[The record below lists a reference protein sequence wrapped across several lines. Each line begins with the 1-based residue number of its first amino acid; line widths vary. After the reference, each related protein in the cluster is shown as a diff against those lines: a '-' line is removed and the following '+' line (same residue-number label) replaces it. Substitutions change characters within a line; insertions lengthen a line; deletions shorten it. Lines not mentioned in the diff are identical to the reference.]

1 MNEESASL
9 AMNPHSGN
17 PTLQAEHMAAMNLA
31 AADAASHVAV
41 ASGPWSSPSTWR
53 DGLMPDE
60 GSRVLIPEG
69 LTVEVDGAFRASLQW
84 IRVNGTLR
92 FATDV
97 DTALKVDTVVTAPG
111 SRLEI
116 GTPTDPVQADVSARI
131 EFADRGPL
139 NVGSDPLLIGRGA
152 ILHGATQI
160 HGAAK
165 SSAMTVARDP
175 RQGDREILLSEIPSG
190 WLVGDALVIAGTRP
204 DGSGDETA
212 RIASIE
218 ADRILLEEPLRH
230 DHSTPRDHL
239 KVHVANLT
247 RNVVFSSENTALDRR
262 GHVMFMHTRD
272 VDVANAAFKDLGRT
286 DKLRPL
292 DNPYFDEEGFFV
304 EETGTNTGG
313 RYSVHFHRNGVDRV
327 GTPAVVRG
335 SVVDGNP
342 GWGFVNHSSYV
353 DFIDNVAFDVVGAA
367 FSTEAGDEIGSF
379 DSNFA
384 IRMHGSGEEPISR
397 QEEGDFGHAGDGFWL
412 QGPGVRVENNVA
424 AGATGSGLILYAE
437 PLFEDGLGITTFPSA
452 NLPDPTIAAGAEDV
466 PVSLAPL
473 ATFRGNE
480 SYGSAL
486 GAQIY
491 YHRTFITIEEE
502 QEEQAALQF
511 APSLVEDMD
520 LWSNAIGML
529 ASYTV
534 DTEFRDLRIIG
545 PVDGSGDT
553 GFDAASNFYN
563 RGTHLYENLS
573 VEDYEIGFS
582 APRSGVI
589 DVDGGYF
596 NNITDFYLNEPRQ
609 LGRRIRFGGDL
620 RFGDRFG
627 GVVEGER
634 VERAYFEMDPELAP
648 AADSAN
654 EHFLLDDQVL
664 LDFGPYRDQQLY
676 FFEQSADHVLFPEP
690 PDQLTPDDPGPTIGD
705 EFIGVTNADIFSV
718 LGQSF
723 GGAIAPGDARELDRI
738 FGLVG
743 TPATGLPVLDP
754 NPLPS
759 DEDDDDPGDVEE
771 DDDLEDEELE
781 EEGENDDLDGG
792 DEDSVDGDE
801 EEDDPEEEDDL
812 EEEDGPEEEDL
823 ADEDEGEDPDQ
834 EDEGID
840 PNHDDADSL
849 ADGEFE
855 LALPESGGMSRL
867 ELNQDVLINRSSGG
881 ERYPVD
887 AFDTMVVF
895 GSDRKDKVKFVIQ
908 SDSGFNLENVSL
920 FAASGDDK
928 IIVRQNGT
936 ETPGWLSVHGE
947 DGRDRLDATRFR
959 GMVELEGG
967 PGNDILI
974 GGQSESALWGGPGRD
989 RFQLRHGA
997 GLQWLMDFDPEVDR
1011 VRIRFDPSNLA
1022 LQPRDGDLWL
1032 LRDAQPVAVFVGL
1045 ADQQEL
1051 IQTLIS

>member
-1 MNEESASL
+1 MNAESASL
-9 AMNPHSGN
+9 AMNPHPGN

-53 DGLMPDE
+53 DGLVPDE
-60 GSRVLIPEG
+60 GSRALIPEG
-69 LTVEVDGAFRASLQW
+69 LTVEVDGAFRASLEW
-84 IRVNGTLR
+84 VRVNGTLR

-97 DTALKVDTVVTAPG
+97 DTALKVDTLITAPG

-116 GTPTDPVQADVSARI
+116 GTPMDPVQADVSARI

-139 NVGSDPLLIGRGA
+139 NVDSDPLLIGRGA

-190 WLVGDALVIAGTRP
+190 WVVGDALVIAGTRP

-292 DNPYFDEEGFFV
+292 DDPYFDDEGFFV

-379 DSNFA
+379 DGNIA

-452 NLPDPTIAAGAEDV
+452 NLPDPTITAGAEDV

-520 LWSNAIGML
+520 LWSNATGML

-620 RFGDRFG
+620 RFGDRSG

-664 LDFGPYRDQQLY
+664 LDFGPYSGQQLY

-705 EFIGVTNADIFSV
+705 EFVGVTNADIFSV

-723 GGAIAPGDARELDRI
+723 GGAIAPDDALELDRI
-738 FGLVG
+738 LGLVG
-743 TPATGLPVLDP
+743 TPATGLPALDP

-759 DEDDDDPGDVEE
+759 DEDDGEE
-771 DDDLEDEELE
+771 
-781 EEGENDDLDGG
+781 
-792 DEDSVDGDE
+792 VDF
-801 EEDDPEEEDDL
+801 EDDL
-812 EEEDGPEEEDL
+812 EEEDLDGL
-823 ADEDEGEDPDQ
+823 VG
-834 EDEGID
+834 
-840 PNHDDADSL
+840 
-849 ADGEFE
+849 GEFE
-855 LALPESGGMSRL
+855 LALPEKGGTSRL
-867 ELNQDVLINRSSGG
+867 ELNRDALINRSPGG
-881 ERYPVD
+881 EHYPTD
-887 AFDTMVVF
+887 AFETVNVF
-895 GSDRKDKVKFVIQ
+895 GSDRHDKVKFLIQ
-908 SDSGFNLENVSL
+908 SDSRFDLEEVSL
-920 FAASGDDK
+920 FTASGDDR
-928 IIVRQNGT
+928 IILRQNGS
-936 ETPGWLSVHGE
+936 ETPEWTSVHGE
-947 DGRDRLDATRFR
+947 DGRDRLDAARFS
-959 GMVELEGG
+959 GMVELDGG
-967 PGNDILI
+967 PGNDFLI
-974 GGQSESALWGGPGRD
+974 GSQSESELWGGPGRD
-989 RFQLRHGA
+989 RFLVRQGA

-1011 VRIRFDPSNLA
+1011 VRFRLDTTTLA
-1022 LQPRDGDLWL
+1022 LQPRDEDLWL
-1032 LRDAQPVAVFVGL
+1032 LSDSQPVAVFDGL

-1051 IQTLIS
+1051 IQTLII

>member
-1 MNEESASL
+1 
-9 AMNPHSGN
+9 
-17 PTLQAEHMAAMNLA
+17 MNLA

-41 ASGPWSSPSTWR
+41 ASGLWSSPSTWR
-53 DGLMPDE
+53 DGLVPDE
-60 GSRVLIPEG
+60 DSRVLIPEG
-69 LTVEVDGAFRASLQW
+69 LTVKVDGEFRTSLDW
-84 IRVNGTLR
+84 VRVNGTLR

-97 DTALKVDTVVTAPG
+97 DTALKVETVVTAPG

-116 GTPTDPVQADVSARI
+116 GTPMDPVQADVSARI
-131 EFADRGPL
+131 EFPDRGPL
-139 NVGSDPLLIGRGA
+139 NVDSDPLLIGRGA

-175 RQGDREILLSEIPSG
+175 LQGDREILLSEIPSG
-190 WLVGDALVIAGTRP
+190 WVVGDAVVIAGTRP

-212 RIASIE
+212 RIAAIE
-218 ADRILLEEPLRH
+218 ADRILLEQPLRH
-230 DHSTPRDHL
+230 DHITPRDHL

-247 RNVVFSSENTALDRR
+247 RNVVFSSENKALDRR

-272 VDVANAAFKDLGRT
+272 VDVANTAFKDLGRT

-292 DNPYFDEEGFFV
+292 DDPYFDDEGFFV

-313 RYSVHFHRNGVDRV
+313 RYSVHFHRNGVDRT
-327 GTPAVVRG
+327 GAPAVVRG

-353 DFIDNVAFDVVGAA
+353 DFIDNVAYDVVGAA

-379 DSNFA
+379 DGNIA

-437 PLFEDGLGITTFPSA
+437 PLFEDGLGLTTFPSA
-452 NLPDPTIAAGAEDV
+452 NLPDPTIAAGADDV

-473 ATFRGNE
+473 AAFRGNE

-491 YHRTFITIEEE
+491 YHRTFITIEED
-502 QEEQAALQF
+502 QEEQASLQF

-520 LWSNAIGML
+520 LWSNATGML

-545 PVDGSGDT
+545 PGDGSGDT

-573 VEDYEIGFS
+573 VEGYEIGFS

-589 DVDGGYF
+589 EVNGGYF

-620 RFGDRFG
+620 RFGDLSSG
-627 GVVEGER
+627 LVEGER
-634 VERAYFEMDPELAP
+634 VERAYFEMDPEFAP

-664 LDFGPYRDQQLY
+664 LDFGPYRDKQLY
-676 FFEQSADHVLFPEP
+676 FFAQTADHILFPEP

-705 EFIGVTNADIFSV
+705 EFIGVTNA
-718 LGQSF
+718 
-723 GGAIAPGDARELDRI
+723 
-738 FGLVG
+738 
-743 TPATGLPVLDP
+743 
-754 NPLPS
+754 
-759 DEDDDDPGDVEE
+759 
-771 DDDLEDEELE
+771 
-781 EEGENDDLDGG
+781 
-792 DEDSVDGDE
+792 
-801 EEDDPEEEDDL
+801 
-812 EEEDGPEEEDL
+812 
-823 ADEDEGEDPDQ
+823 
-834 EDEGID
+834 
-840 PNHDDADSL
+840 
-849 ADGEFE
+849 
-855 LALPESGGMSRL
+855 
-867 ELNQDVLINRSSGG
+867 
-881 ERYPVD
+881 
-887 AFDTMVVF
+887 
-895 GSDRKDKVKFVIQ
+895 
-908 SDSGFNLENVSL
+908 
-920 FAASGDDK
+920 
-928 IIVRQNGT
+928 
-936 ETPGWLSVHGE
+936 
-947 DGRDRLDATRFR
+947 
-959 GMVELEGG
+959 
-967 PGNDILI
+967 
-974 GGQSESALWGGPGRD
+974 
-989 RFQLRHGA
+989 
-997 GLQWLMDFDPEVDR
+997 
-1011 VRIRFDPSNLA
+1011 
-1022 LQPRDGDLWL
+1022 
-1032 LRDAQPVAVFVGL
+1032 
-1045 ADQQEL
+1045 
-1051 IQTLIS
+1051 

>member
-97 DTALKVDTVVTAPG
+97 DTALKVDTVITAPG

-116 GTPTDPVQADVSARI
+116 GTPMDPVQAEVFARI

-230 DHSTPRDHL
+230 DHNTPRDHL

-272 VDVANAAFKDLGRT
+272 VNVANAAFKDLGRT

-292 DNPYFDEEGFFV
+292 DDPYFDDEGFFV

-313 RYSVHFHRNGVDRV
+313 RYSVHFHRNGVERS
-327 GTPAVVRG
+327 GAPAVVRG

-379 DSNFA
+379 DSNIA

-437 PLFEDGLGITTFPSA
+437 PLFEDGLGLTTFPSA

-520 LWSNAIGML
+520 LWSNATGML

-545 PVDGSGDT
+545 PADDSGDT

-573 VEDYEIGFS
+573 IEDYEIGFS

-589 DVDGGYF
+589 DVEGGYF
-596 NNITDFYLNEPRQ
+596 DNITDFYLNEPRQ

-620 RFGDRFG
+620 RFGDRSG
-627 GVVEGER
+627 GMVEGER

-664 LDFGPYRDQQLY
+664 LDFGPYRNQQLY
-676 FFEQSADHVLFPEP
+676 FFEQSANHILFPEP
-690 PDQLTPDDPGPTIGD
+690 PEQLTPDDPGPTIGD
-705 EFIGVTNADIFSV
+705 EFVGVTNAEILSV

-723 GGAIAPGDARELDRI
+723 GGAIAPSDAMELDRI
-738 FGLVG
+738 RGLVG

-754 NPLPS
+754 NPLPADQDDDGPGDNEEEEDMEEEEDV
-759 DEDDDDPGDVEE
+759 DEDEDMDGEDSGDENDGEAGDVEDSE
-771 DDDLEDEELE
+771 DEDEEM
-781 EEGENDDLDGG
+781 D
-792 DEDSVDGDE
+792 
-801 EEDDPEEEDDL
+801 
-812 EEEDGPEEEDL
+812 
-823 ADEDEGEDPDQ
+823 DEGNDPGQ
-834 EDEGID
+834 
-840 PNHDDADSL
+840 DDSDSTVVS
-849 ADGEFE
+849 E
-855 LALPESGGMSRL
+855 LEMSLSEKGGTSRL
-867 ELNQDVLINRSSGG
+867 ELNRDVLLNRSAGG
-881 ERYPVD
+881 EQYPID
-887 AFDTMVVF
+887 ALNSIAIF
-895 GSDRKDKVKFVIQ
+895 GSERHDKVKFFIR
-908 SDSGFNLENVSL
+908 SDSGFDLEEVSL
-920 FAASGDDK
+920 FVDAGNDK
-928 IIVRQNGT
+928 IILRQKGSEAPAWT
-936 ETPGWLSVHGE
+936 SVHGE
-947 DGRDRLDATRFR
+947 DGRDRLDASRFA

-967 PGNDILI
+967 PGNDVLI
-974 GGQSESALWGGPGRD
+974 GGQSESELWGGPGRD
-989 RFQLRHGA
+989 RFLVRQGA

-1011 VRIRFDPSNLA
+1011 VRFRVDRTTLA
-1022 LQPRDGDLWL
+1022 LQPRDEDLWL
-1032 LRDAQPVAVFVGL
+1032 LSDSQPVAVFAGL
-1045 ADQQEL
+1045 ADQEEL
-1051 IQTLIS
+1051 IQPLIG

>member
-1 MNEESASL
+1 MNAESASL
-9 AMNPHSGN
+9 AMNPHPGN

-53 DGLMPDE
+53 DGLVPDE
-60 GSRVLIPEG
+60 GSRALIPEG
-69 LTVEVDGAFRASLQW
+69 LTVEVDGAFRASLEW
-84 IRVNGTLR
+84 VRVNGTLR

-97 DTALKVDTVVTAPG
+97 DTALKVDTLITAPG

-116 GTPTDPVQADVSARI
+116 GTPMDPVQADVSARI

-139 NVGSDPLLIGRGA
+139 NVDSDPLLIGRGA

-190 WLVGDALVIAGTRP
+190 WVVGDALVIAGTRP

-272 VDVANAAFKDLGRT
+272 VDVANTAFKDLGRT

-292 DNPYFDEEGFFV
+292 DDPYFDDEGFFV

-379 DSNFA
+379 DSNIA

-520 LWSNAIGML
+520 LWSNATGML

-596 NNITDFYLNEPRQ
+596 NNITDFYINEPRQ

-620 RFGDRFG
+620 RFGDRSG

-664 LDFGPYRDQQLY
+664 LDFGPYSGQQLY

-705 EFIGVTNADIFSV
+705 EFVGVTNADIFSV

-723 GGAIAPGDARELDRI
+723 GGAIAPDDALELDRI
-738 FGLVG
+738 LGLVG
-743 TPATGLPVLDP
+743 TPAVGLPVLDP

-759 DEDDDDPGDVEE
+759 DDPGDVEE
-771 DDDLEDEELE
+771 DE
-781 EEGENDDLDGG
+781 
-792 DEDSVDGDE
+792 
-801 EEDDPEEEDDL
+801 DL
-812 EEEDGPEEEDL
+812 EEEDEDLGEEEDDDL
-823 ADEDEGEDPDQ
+823 EGEDFDV
-834 EDEGID
+834 EDDVDELADEGID
-840 PNHDDADSL
+840 PNHDDSDSF
-849 ADGEFE
+849 AGGEFE
-855 LALPESGGMSRL
+855 LALPESGGTSRL
-867 ELNQDVLINRSSGG
+867 ELNRDVLINRSSGA
-881 ERYPVD
+881 EQYPTD
-887 AFDTMVVF
+887 ALDTMVVF
-895 GSDRKDKVKFVIQ
+895 GSDREDKVKFVIQ
-908 SDSGFNLENVSL
+908 SDSRFDLEDVSL
-920 FAASGDDK
+920 FAASGNDK
-928 IIVRQNGT
+928 IILRQNGT
-936 ETPGWLSVHGE
+936 ETPEWISIHGE

-989 RFQLRHGA
+989 RFQLRPGA

-1032 LRDAQPVAVFVGL
+1032 LRDAQPVAVFAGL

-1051 IQTLIS
+1051 IQPLIS

>member
-1 MNEESASL
+1 MNAEPASL
-9 AMNPHSGN
+9 EMIPHPGN
-17 PTLQAEHMAAMNLA
+17 PTLQAEHLAAMNLA

-41 ASGPWSSPSTWR
+41 ASGLWSSPSTWR
-53 DGLMPDE
+53 DGLVPDE
-60 GSRVLIPEG
+60 ASRVLIPEG
-69 LTVEVDGAFRASLQW
+69 LTVKVDGEFRASLDW
-84 IRVNGTLR
+84 VRVNGTLR

-116 GTPTDPVQADVSARI
+116 GSPMDPVQADVSARI

-139 NVGSDPLLIGRGA
+139 TVDSDPLLIGRGA

-165 SSAMTVARDP
+165 SSAMSVARDP
-175 RQGDREILLSEIPSG
+175 LQGDREILLSEIPSG
-190 WLVGDALVIAGTRP
+190 WVVGDAVVIAGTRP

-212 RIASIE
+212 RIAAIE

-230 DHSTPRDHL
+230 DHITPRDHL

-247 RNVVFSSENTALDRR
+247 RNVVFSSENKALDRR

-272 VDVANAAFKDLGRT
+272 VDVANTAFKDLGRT

-292 DNPYFDEEGFFV
+292 DDPYFDDEGFFV

-313 RYSVHFHRNGVDRV
+313 RYSVHFHRNGVDRT
-327 GTPAVVRG
+327 GAPAVVRG

-353 DFIDNVAFDVVGAA
+353 DFIDNVAYDVVGAA

-379 DSNFA
+379 DGNIA

-437 PLFEDGLGITTFPSA
+437 PLFEDGLGLTTFPSA
-452 NLPDPTIAAGAEDV
+452 NLPDPTIAAGAVDV

-473 ATFRGNE
+473 AAFRGNE

-491 YHRTFITIEEE
+491 YHRTFITIEED
-502 QEEQAALQF
+502 QEEQASLQF

-520 LWSNAIGML
+520 LWSNATGML

-545 PVDGSGDT
+545 PGDGSGDT

-573 VEDYEIGFS
+573 VEGYEIGFS

-589 DVDGGYF
+589 DVNGGYF

-620 RFGDRFG
+620 RFGDLSSG
-627 GVVEGER
+627 LVEGER
-634 VERAYFEMDPELAP
+634 VERAYFEMDPEFAP

-664 LDFGPYRDQQLY
+664 LDFGPYRDKQLY
-676 FFEQSADHVLFPEP
+676 FFAQTADHILFPEP

-705 EFIGVTNADIFSV
+705 EFIGVTNAEIYSA

-723 GGAIAPGDARELDRI
+723 GGAIAPDDALEVDRI
-738 FGLVG
+738 LGLVG
-743 TPATGLPVLDP
+743 TPATGLPALDP

-759 DEDDDDPGDVEE
+759 DEE
-771 DDDLEDEELE
+771 
-781 EEGENDDLDGG
+781 
-792 DEDSVDGDE
+792 
-801 EEDDPEEEDDL
+801 DL
-812 EEEDGPEEEDL
+812 EEEEDLDDEDDGEGEDAEDDLDEEDVGEDLEEEEDL
-823 ADEDEGEDPDQ
+823 GEEDDGEGVDAEDDLDEEDLEGPEDEVDELG
-834 EDEGID
+834 DEGSD
-840 PNHDDADSL
+840 PSHDDLDRHMG
-849 ADGEFE
+849 GEFE
-855 LALPESGGMSRL
+855 LALPERGGTSRL
-867 ELNQDVLINRSSGG
+867 ELKQDVLINRSSGV
-881 ERYPVD
+881 EHYSTE
-887 AFDTMVVF
+887 ALEAIVVF
-895 GSDRKDKVKFVIQ
+895 GSDRDDKVKFLIQ
-908 SDSGFNLENVSL
+908 SDSRLELEEVSL

-928 IIVRQNGT
+928 IILRQSGT
-936 ETPGWLSVHGE
+936 ERPEWTSVHGE
-947 DGRDRLDATRFR
+947 EGRDRLDASRFR

-989 RFQLRHGA
+989 RFQLRHGS

-1011 VRIRFDPSNLA
+1011 IRIRFDGSNLA
-1022 LQPRDGDLWL
+1022 LQPRDEDLWL
-1032 LRDAQPVAVFVGL
+1032 LRDAQPIAVFVGL

-1051 IQTLIS
+1051 VQTLIS

>member
-1 MNEESASL
+1 MNAESASRE
-9 AMNPHSGN
+9 MNPHPGN

-31 AADAASHVAV
+31 AADAASHLAV

-53 DGLMPDE
+53 DGLVPDE
-60 GSRVLIPEG
+60 GSRALIPEG
-69 LTVEVDGAFRASLQW
+69 LTVEVDGAFRASLEW
-84 IRVNGTLR
+84 VRVNGTLR

-139 NVGSDPLLIGRGA
+139 NVGRDPLLIGRGA

-190 WLVGDALVIAGTRP
+190 WVVGDALVIAGTRP

-230 DHSTPRDHL
+230 DHNTPRDHL

-272 VDVANAAFKDLGRT
+272 VNVANAAFKDLGRT

-292 DNPYFDEEGFFV
+292 DDPYFDDEGFFV

-313 RYSVHFHRNGVDRV
+313 RYSVHFHRNGVERS
-327 GTPAVVRG
+327 GAPAVVRG

-379 DSNFA
+379 DSNIA

-437 PLFEDGLGITTFPSA
+437 PLFEDGLGLTTFPSA

-520 LWSNAIGML
+520 LWSNATGML

-545 PVDGSGDT
+545 PADDSGDT

-573 VEDYEIGFS
+573 IEDYEIGFS

-589 DVDGGYF
+589 DIEGGYF
-596 NNITDFYLNEPRQ
+596 DNITDFYLNEPRQ

-620 RFGDRFG
+620 RFGDRSG
-627 GVVEGER
+627 GMVEGER
-634 VERAYFEMDPELAP
+634 VERVYFEMDPELAP

-676 FFEQSADHVLFPEP
+676 FFEQSANHILFPEP

-705 EFIGVTNADIFSV
+705 EFVGVTNAEILSV

-723 GGAIAPGDARELDRI
+723 GGAIAPSDAIELDRI
-738 FGLVG
+738 RGLVG

-754 NPLPS
+754 NPLPADQDDDGPGDNEE
-759 DEDDDDPGDVEE
+759 DEDMDEDGDMEQEEDVDEDEDMDGEDSGDENDGEAGDVEDSE
-771 DDDLEDEELE
+771 DEDEEM
-781 EEGENDDLDGG
+781 D
-792 DEDSVDGDE
+792 
-801 EEDDPEEEDDL
+801 
-812 EEEDGPEEEDL
+812 
-823 ADEDEGEDPDQ
+823 DEGNDPGQ
-834 EDEGID
+834 
-840 PNHDDADSL
+840 DDSDSTVVS
-849 ADGEFE
+849 E
-855 LALPESGGMSRL
+855 LEMSLSEKGGTSRL
-867 ELNQDVLINRSSGG
+867 ELNRDVLLNRSAGG
-881 ERYPVD
+881 EQYPID
-887 AFDTMVVF
+887 ALNSIAIF
-895 GSDRKDKVKFVIQ
+895 GSERHDKVKFLIR
-908 SDSGFNLENVSL
+908 SDSGFDLEEVSL
-920 FAASGDDK
+920 FVDAGNDK
-928 IIVRQNGT
+928 IILRQKGSEAPAWT
-936 ETPGWLSVHGE
+936 SVHGE
-947 DGRDRLDATRFR
+947 DGRDRLDASRFG

-967 PGNDILI
+967 PGNDVLI
-974 GGQSESALWGGPGRD
+974 GGQSESELWGGPGRD
-989 RFQLRHGA
+989 RFLVRQGA

-1011 VRIRFDPSNLA
+1011 VRFRVDRTTLA
-1022 LQPRDGDLWL
+1022 LQPRDEDLWL
-1032 LRDAQPVAVFVGL
+1032 LSDSQPVAVFAGL
-1045 ADQQEL
+1045 AHQEEL
-1051 IQTLIS
+1051 IQPLIG

>member
-1 MNEESASL
+1 MNAESASRE
-9 AMNPHSGN
+9 MNPHPGN

-31 AADAASHVAV
+31 AADAASHLAV

-53 DGLMPDE
+53 DGLVPDE
-60 GSRVLIPEG
+60 GSRALIPEG
-69 LTVEVDGAFRASLQW
+69 LTVEVDGAFRASLEW
-84 IRVNGTLR
+84 VRVNGTLR

-139 NVGSDPLLIGRGA
+139 NVGRDPLLIGRGA

-190 WLVGDALVIAGTRP
+190 WVVGDALVIAGTRP

-230 DHSTPRDHL
+230 DHNTPRDHL

-272 VDVANAAFKDLGRT
+272 VNVANAAFKDLGRT

-292 DNPYFDEEGFFV
+292 DDPYFDDEGFFV

-313 RYSVHFHRNGVDRV
+313 RYSVHFHRNGVERS
-327 GTPAVVRG
+327 GAPAVVRG

-379 DSNFA
+379 DSNIA

-437 PLFEDGLGITTFPSA
+437 PLFEDGLGLTTFPSA

-520 LWSNAIGML
+520 LWSNATGML

-545 PVDGSGDT
+545 PADESGDT

-573 VEDYEIGFS
+573 IEDYEIGFS

-589 DVDGGYF
+589 DVEGGYF
-596 NNITDFYLNEPRQ
+596 DNITDFYLNEPRQ

-620 RFGDRFG
+620 RFGDRSG
-627 GVVEGER
+627 GMVEGER
-634 VERAYFEMDPELAP
+634 VERVYFEMDPELAP

-676 FFEQSADHVLFPEP
+676 FFEQSANHILFPEP

-705 EFIGVTNADIFSV
+705 EFVGVTNAEILSV

-723 GGAIAPGDARELDRI
+723 GGAIAPSDAIELDRI
-738 FGLVG
+738 RGLVG

-754 NPLPS
+754 NPLPADQDDDGPGDNEE
-759 DEDDDDPGDVEE
+759 DEDMDEDEDMEEEEDVDEDEDMDGEDSGDENDGEAGDVEDSE
-771 DDDLEDEELE
+771 DEDEEM
-781 EEGENDDLDGG
+781 D
-792 DEDSVDGDE
+792 
-801 EEDDPEEEDDL
+801 
-812 EEEDGPEEEDL
+812 
-823 ADEDEGEDPDQ
+823 DEGNDPGQ
-834 EDEGID
+834 
-840 PNHDDADSL
+840 DDSDSTVVS
-849 ADGEFE
+849 E
-855 LALPESGGMSRL
+855 LEMSLSEKGGTSRL
-867 ELNQDVLINRSSGG
+867 ELNRDVLLNRSAGG
-881 ERYPVD
+881 EQYPID
-887 AFDTMVVF
+887 ALNSIAIF
-895 GSDRKDKVKFVIQ
+895 GSERHDKVKFLIR
-908 SDSGFNLENVSL
+908 SDSGFDLEEVSL
-920 FAASGDDK
+920 FVDAGNDK
-928 IIVRQNGT
+928 IILRQKGSKAPAWT
-936 ETPGWLSVHGE
+936 SVHGE
-947 DGRDRLDATRFR
+947 DGRDRLDASRFG

-967 PGNDILI
+967 PGNDVLI
-974 GGQSESALWGGPGRD
+974 GGQSESELWGGPGRD
-989 RFQLRHGA
+989 RFLVRQGA

-1011 VRIRFDPSNLA
+1011 VRFRVDRTTLA
-1022 LQPRDGDLWL
+1022 LQPRDEDLWL
-1032 LRDAQPVAVFVGL
+1032 LSDSQPVAVFAGL
-1045 ADQQEL
+1045 ADQEEL
-1051 IQTLIS
+1051 IQPLIG

>member
-1 MNEESASL
+1 MNAEPASL
-9 AMNPHSGN
+9 EMIPHPGN
-17 PTLQAEHMAAMNLA
+17 PTLQAEHLAAMNLA

-41 ASGPWSSPSTWR
+41 ASGLWSSPSTWR
-53 DGLMPDE
+53 DGLVPDE
-60 GSRVLIPEG
+60 ASRVLIPEG
-69 LTVEVDGAFRASLQW
+69 LTVKVDGEFRASLDW
-84 IRVNGTLR
+84 VRVNGTLR

-116 GTPTDPVQADVSARI
+116 GTPMDPVQADVSARI

-139 NVGSDPLLIGRGA
+139 TVDSDPLLIGRGA

-175 RQGDREILLSEIPSG
+175 LQGDREILLSEIPSG
-190 WLVGDALVIAGTRP
+190 WVVGDAVVIAGTRP

-212 RIASIE
+212 RIAAIE

-230 DHSTPRDHL
+230 DHITPRDHL

-247 RNVVFSSENTALDRR
+247 RNVVFSSENKALDRR

-272 VDVANAAFKDLGRT
+272 VDVANTAFKDLGRT

-292 DNPYFDEEGFFV
+292 DDPYFDDEGFFV

-313 RYSVHFHRNGVDRV
+313 RYSVHFHRNGVDRT
-327 GTPAVVRG
+327 GAPAVVRG

-353 DFIDNVAFDVVGAA
+353 DFIDNVAYDVVGAA

-379 DSNFA
+379 DGNIA

-437 PLFEDGLGITTFPSA
+437 PLFEDGLGLTTFPSA
-452 NLPDPTIAAGAEDV
+452 NLPDPTIAAGADDV

-473 ATFRGNE
+473 AAFRGNE

-491 YHRTFITIEEE
+491 YHRTFITIEED
-502 QEEQAALQF
+502 QEEQASLQF

-520 LWSNAIGML
+520 LWSNANGML

-545 PVDGSGDT
+545 PGDGSGDT

-573 VEDYEIGFS
+573 VEGYEIGFS

-589 DVDGGYF
+589 DVNGGYF

-620 RFGDRFG
+620 RFGDLSSG
-627 GVVEGER
+627 LVEGER
-634 VERAYFEMDPELAP
+634 VERAYFEMDPEFAP

-664 LDFGPYRDQQLY
+664 LDFGPYRDKQLY
-676 FFEQSADHVLFPEP
+676 SFAQTADHILFPEP

-705 EFIGVTNADIFSV
+705 EFIGVTNAEIYSA

-723 GGAIAPGDARELDRI
+723 GGAIAPEDALEVDRI
-738 FGLVG
+738 LGLVG
-743 TPATGLPVLDP
+743 TPATGLPALDP

-759 DEDDDDPGDVEE
+759 DEEDLEEEDDSDDEDDGEGVDAEDDLDEEDGEEEEDSGDEGDGEDVDLEEDVEE
-771 DDDLEDEELE
+771 DDDDEMDHDGNDPSQDDSDFSTVSELE
-781 EEGENDDLDGG
+781 M
-792 DEDSVDGDE
+792 S
-801 EEDDPEEEDDL
+801 
-812 EEEDGPEEEDL
+812 
-823 ADEDEGEDPDQ
+823 
-834 EDEGID
+834 
-840 PNHDDADSL
+840 
-849 ADGEFE
+849 
-855 LALPESGGMSRL
+855 LPEKGGRSRL
-867 ELNQDVLINRSSGG
+867 ELNRDFLINWSAGG
-881 ERYPVD
+881 EQYPVD
-887 AFDTMVVF
+887 ALNSIAIF
-895 GSDRKDKVKFVIQ
+895 GAERHDKVKFLIQ
-908 SDSGFNLENVSL
+908 SDSRFDLEEVSL
-920 FAASGDDK
+920 FAATGNDK
-928 IIVRQNGT
+928 IILRQKGT
-936 ETPGWLSVHGE
+936 EAPAWMSVHGE
-947 DGRDRLDATRFR
+947 DGRDRLNASRFR

-989 RFQLRHGA
+989 RFQLRHGS

-1011 VRIRFDPSNLA
+1011 IRIRFDASNLA
-1022 LQPRDGDLWL
+1022 LQSMDEDLWL
-1032 LRDAQPVAVFVGL
+1032 LRDAEPIAVFAGL

-1051 IQTLIS
+1051 VQTLIS

>member
-1 MNEESASL
+1 MNEESASP
-9 AMNPHSGN
+9 AMNPHPGN

-97 DTALKVDTVVTAPG
+97 DTALKVDTVITAPG

-116 GTPTDPVQADVSARI
+116 GTPMDPVQADVSARI

-190 WLVGDALVIAGTRP
+190 WVVGDALVIAGTRP

-230 DHSTPRDHL
+230 DHNTPRDHL

-272 VDVANAAFKDLGRT
+272 VNVANAAFKDLGRT

-292 DNPYFDEEGFFV
+292 DDPYFDDEGFFV

-313 RYSVHFHRNGVDRV
+313 RYSVHFHRNGVERS
-327 GTPAVVRG
+327 GAPAVVRG

-379 DSNFA
+379 DSNIA

-437 PLFEDGLGITTFPSA
+437 PLFEDGLGLTTFPSA

-520 LWSNAIGML
+520 LWSNATGML

-545 PVDGSGDT
+545 PADDSGDT

-573 VEDYEIGFS
+573 IEDYEIGFS

-589 DVDGGYF
+589 DVEGGYF
-596 NNITDFYLNEPRQ
+596 DNITDFYLNEPRQ

-620 RFGDRFG
+620 RFGDRSG
-627 GVVEGER
+627 GMVEGER

-676 FFEQSADHVLFPEP
+676 FFEQSANHILFPEP

-705 EFIGVTNADIFSV
+705 EFVGVTNAEILSV

-723 GGAIAPGDARELDRI
+723 GGAIAPSDAMELDRI
-738 FGLVG
+738 RGLVG

-754 NPLPS
+754 NPLPADQDDDGPGDNEE
-759 DEDDDDPGDVEE
+759 DEDMDEDEDMEQEEDVDEDEDMDGEDSGDENDGEAGDVEDSE
-771 DDDLEDEELE
+771 DEDEEM
-781 EEGENDDLDGG
+781 D
-792 DEDSVDGDE
+792 
-801 EEDDPEEEDDL
+801 
-812 EEEDGPEEEDL
+812 
-823 ADEDEGEDPDQ
+823 DEGNDPGQ
-834 EDEGID
+834 
-840 PNHDDADSL
+840 DDSDSTVVS
-849 ADGEFE
+849 E
-855 LALPESGGMSRL
+855 LEMSLSEKGGTSRL
-867 ELNQDVLINRSSGG
+867 ELNRDVLLNRSAGG
-881 ERYPVD
+881 EQYPID
-887 AFDTMVVF
+887 ALNSIAIF
-895 GSDRKDKVKFVIQ
+895 GSERHDKVKFLIR
-908 SDSGFNLENVSL
+908 SDSGFDLEEVSL
-920 FAASGDDK
+920 FVDAGNDK
-928 IIVRQNGT
+928 IILRQKGSEAPAWT
-936 ETPGWLSVHGE
+936 SVHGE
-947 DGRDRLDATRFR
+947 DGRDRLDASRFA

-967 PGNDILI
+967 PGIDVLI
-974 GGQSESALWGGPGRD
+974 GGQSESELWGGPGRD
-989 RFQLRHGA
+989 RFLVRQGA

-1011 VRIRFDPSNLA
+1011 VRFRVDRTTLA
-1022 LQPRDGDLWL
+1022 LQPRDEDLWL
-1032 LRDAQPVAVFVGL
+1032 LSDSQPVAVFAGL
-1045 ADQQEL
+1045 AEQEEL
-1051 IQTLIS
+1051 IQPLIG